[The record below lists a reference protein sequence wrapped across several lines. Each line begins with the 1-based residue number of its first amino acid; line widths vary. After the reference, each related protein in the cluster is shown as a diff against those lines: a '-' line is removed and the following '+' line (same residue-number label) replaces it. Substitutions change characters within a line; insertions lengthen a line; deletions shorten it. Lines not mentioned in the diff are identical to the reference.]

1 MTDFDLATYENTQP
15 NINIDGV
22 IYFIPNQSCLW
33 RANTLHDKE
42 PDTLNWIANFDRND
56 ILIDIGANVGMYSL
70 RAAVKH
76 GLKVYA
82 FEPESQNYAVLC
94 KNIMIND
101 AADKILAYCMAV
113 SDESFSSSSN
123 IYFDKL
129 NLSSLTAGGSCHSFG
144 NDIDFNLKPKKSLF
158 RQGCMSISLDH
169 FMEVSEIRHTDQNI
183 HIKIDVDGIEHKV
196 VASALH
202 TIQLDRVRSLLIE
215 LNTNLGEHNKIIDV
229 MEGLDFKTTI
239 HPDAIRK
246 KGPFQGIGN
255 HIFIRK

>member
-113 SDESFSSSSN
+113 SDESCSSSN

-129 NLSSLTAGGSCHSFG
+129 NLSSLTAGDSCHSFG

-202 TIQLDRVRSLLIE
+202 TIQLDRVQSLLIE
-215 LNTNLGEHNKIIDV
+215 LNTNLGEHNKIIDL
-229 MEGLDFKTTI
+229 MEGLGFKMTI
-239 HPDAIRK
+239 HPNAIRK
-246 KGPFQGIGN
+246 EGPFQGIGN